1 MQSNTRRSRFFGCG
15 CTEHGCESEQS
26 RCEGNSIV
34 PNASYSDVVFGTI
47 ELRRCVATTKA
58 ATHRERLHIKH
69 KNEPS
74 VATFD
79 LLRIEPTH
87 RYVIYVSQCPHL
99 SRLVCTFNLLI
110 ARFYDKFFLTL

>member
-1 MQSNTRRSRFFGCG
+1 M
-15 CTEHGCESEQS
+15 
-26 RCEGNSIV
+26 
-34 PNASYSDVVFGTI
+34 GT
-47 ELRRCVATTKA
+47 LPVRCVRRVATMRSNDASRPQRRKA

-79 LLRIEPTH
+79 LLRIEPTQ
-87 RYVIYVSQCPHL
+87 RYVIYVSQCPRL
-99 SRLVCTFNLLI
+99 SRLVCTFNLLT